1 MLTMDSFRQAP
12 AAVPH
17 RRFIVVFDLNGI
29 FCHCTPRFKNMVAVP
44 TWIMQ
49 DRALDKDP
57 ALVGPKVVL
66 PRLGYKHF
74 WESMSAMFYVCI
86 WSSMKKSTV
95 DLVVE
100 YLFGGMP
107 KPSMV
112 LGQEDCITFK
122 DMWGNVVRNPL
133 KPQSMLF
140 FKSLTARFWWP
151 PISLDEGRITAT
163 ISNTIL
169 VDDCPYKSAC
179 NPDECG
185 LFPSPFTNNR
195 VDDADMTK
203 VLLPF
208 FQSMFYSPMSDARDF
223 VVRRRFGQ
231 QPIRHNDAV
240 KLTIQKSNK
249 FPNQPAMQPLE
260 PVQRKLG

>member
-1 MLTMDSFRQAP
+1 
-12 AAVPH
+12 
-17 RRFIVVFDLNGI
+17 VVFDLNGI
-29 FCHCTPRFKNMVAVP
+29 FCHCTPRFGDMVAVP
-44 TWIMQ
+44 TWISQ
-49 DRALDKDP
+49 DCALDKKP

-66 PRLGYKHF
+66 PRMGYKHF
-74 WESMSAMFYVCI
+74 WESMSAMFHLCI

-95 DLVVE
+95 DLVVQ
-100 YLFGGMP
+100 YLFAGMP
-107 KPSMV
+107 EPALV
-112 LGQEDCITFK
+112 LGQEDCTTYK
-122 DMWGNVVRNPL
+122 DMWGNFVMNPL
-133 KPQSMLF
+133 KPQSVLF
-140 FKSLTARFWWP
+140 FKSLESRFWWP

-163 ISNTIL
+163 VSNTIL

-223 VVRRRFGQ
+223 VLSRRFGQ
-231 QPIRHNDAV
+231 SPVRHNDAV
-240 KLTIQKSNK
+240 KLACLQSHKHSYR
-249 FPNQPAMQPLE
+249 PDLQPVE
-260 PVQRKLG
+260 PVERSLWKKT